1 MITIGNFNKTLD
13 NEYVLEAAE
22 GEFTPSMAQVQ
33 EIVAESSQDMYELQ
47 ASLLVADVSLEA
59 AVTEGAEDVE
69 ALLESVVKD
78 SLEKAKKAFAKF
90 FQKVKAWLASVKK
103 NVELVFSSG
112 EKFADKYEKELKD
125 KAVGDFEY
133 EGHEYTLKA
142 GADKVTGA
150 KQEIEKFLADT
161 LNFDKSLDTVAKQK
175 ANLQNEANHGSEV
188 SKSEHFDAMVKAA
201 GGDDRSDLLEK
212 VRKAFVGGKDSK
224 ETIKGIDVTKLLGII
239 RFRKEAVKT
248 INDADKKNS
257 MQYKSVMR
265 AIDGARKEIKKLEE
279 SEGRGKALALANSQL
294 ALAHK
299 ALGLDS
305 SLSGVYVKM
314 VRKAASE
321 SESALKS
328 FLRYKT
334 KDAASKDEK
343 SAKGVEESATGLLDK
358 AQSFI

>member
-13 NEYVLEAAE
+13 TDHVLEAAE
-22 GEFTPSMAQVQ
+22 GEFAPSMAQVQ

-47 ASLLVADVSLEA
+47 ASLLVVDVSLEA
-59 AVTEGAEDVE
+59 AVTEGADVE

-112 EKFADKYEKELKD
+112 EKFADKYEKDLKD
-125 KAVGDFEY
+125 KSVGDFEY
-133 EGHEYTLKA
+133 EGHEFTLKA
-142 GADKVTGA
+142 GFDKMDSA

-175 ANLQNEANHGSEV
+175 SNLQNEANHGSDV

-239 RFRKEAVKT
+239 RFRKDAIKA

-305 SLSGVYVKM
+305 SLSGIYVKM

-321 SESALKS
+321 SESVLKS

-343 SAKGVEESATGLLDK
+343 PKKEGVGESATSLLEK
-358 AQSFI
+358 ASAFI